1 MCLESNDR
9 QQPDH
14 GLIQSPDGLCTIEYS
29 LSQPAPTQ
37 WVAAG
42 FASVRPWKGA
52 TAFRHLVIG
61 TGTTREAAIF
71 RLHARCPKSATPD
84 QPGL

>member
-1 MCLESNDR
+1 MCIENDDR
-9 QQPDH
+9 QRLDH

-29 LSQPAPTQ
+29 MSQPAPTQ

-42 FASVRPWKGA
+42 LATVRPNAGD

-61 TGTTREAAIF
+61 TGTTREAAIL
-71 RLHARCPKSATPD
+71 RLHERCPKSGAPD
-84 QPGL
+84 